1 MRPIEHGVLLCE
13 VAAMPEPVRC
23 DICGKLYSSRH
34 LSSHKRLAHGK
45 EKLAGSPAGQNSSV
59 TQQDGVK
66 KIIEIYKTL
75 SAENKERVRAQLA
88 TLEQKPA

>member
-1 MRPIEHGVLLCE
+1 
-13 VAAMPEPVRC
+13 MPEAVRC

-45 EKLAGSPAGQNSSV
+45 EKLAGSPAAYNSSV

-66 KIIEIYKTL
+66 KILEIYKTL
-75 SAENKERVRAQLA
+75 SAENKERLRAQLA
-88 TLEQKPA
+88 TLEQKPS